1 MYKFWEKVPQNEVEV
16 KEVKRHKYTI
26 YNINV
31 NGNYYNFHDII
42 SERYYLNGNY
52 LIKFE
57 KNSDT

>member
-31 NGNYYNFHDII
+31 NGNYNNFHNII
-42 SERYYLNGNY
+42 SERYYL
-52 LIKFE
+52 IQKV
-57 KNSDT
+57 